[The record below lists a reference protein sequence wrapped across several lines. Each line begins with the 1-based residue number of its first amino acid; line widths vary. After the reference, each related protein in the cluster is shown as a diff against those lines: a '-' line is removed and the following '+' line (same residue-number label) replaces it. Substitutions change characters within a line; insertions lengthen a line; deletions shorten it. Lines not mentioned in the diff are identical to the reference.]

1 MFFKKYRTS
10 FIFSPKKPKKTT
22 HFLQK
27 EGFEMKRIVMFLLTA
42 TIVADFSG
50 CSIYQGYLSYKL
62 DEELS
67 RGRARER
74 QKVALEEIGK
84 GTEVLSRDGSL
95 LGGFPVI
102 FINDS
107 RETVRIFV
115 TKLES
120 SFRGRSWYFLVPAEG
135 IIESKLETG
144 NYNIQWTTQGYYYSN
159 NLYPRIPDKFS
170 VTCDSHLFY
179 DQTGREY
186 HGGYQILRNY

>member
-1 MFFKKYRTS
+1 
-10 FIFSPKKPKKTT
+10 
-22 HFLQK
+22 
-27 EGFEMKRIVMFLLTA
+27 MKRIVMFLLTA

-115 TKLES
+115 KKTGSSYRGYTWSFLIPAGEVIEPKLEE
-120 SFRGRSWYFLVPAEG
+120 GDYF
-135 IIESKLETG
+135 IR
-144 NYNIQWTTQGYYYSN
+144 WTTQGGYYYN
-159 NLYPRIPDKFS
+159 NDFYPRIPTTFP
-170 VTCDSHLFY
+170 VTRDPHFYY
-179 DQTGREY
+179 DQTGKNY
-186 HGGYQILRNY
+186 NGGYQILRNY